1 MSFTD
6 NQVGCWPSQLCDPS
20 RMRNAKPRTT
30 GMTMVM
36 DKGMGINEFTDM
48 LELAHEHIDV
58 IKLGFGTSA
67 VTPPLLLSA
76 KLEAAARHNVIVIP
90 GGTFLEIAVAQ
101 GMVDAFFHMMRET
114 GFTGVEV
121 SDGTITLS
129 RKERNALIRR
139 ACEEGL
145 LVCTEYGK
153 KDNSSPFVLHD
164 IVNTF
169 SEDLAHGAEWMTL
182 EGRESGVGVGVFDCG
197 GSCDTTLVQQIA
209 AAVHTPNRLM
219 WEAPQ
224 KDQQVEILRTIGLDA
239 NIGNV
244 SPHDILAF
252 EALRRG
258 LRSDTM
264 SAMVQ
269 SHYMI

>member
-6 NQVGCWPSQLCDPS
+6 NQVGCWPNQLIDPS
-20 RMRNAKPRTT
+20 GIRTAKPRTT

-36 DKGMGINEFTDM
+36 DKGMGMSEFMDM

-67 VTPPLLLSA
+67 VTPLSLLST
-76 KLEAAARHNVIVIP
+76 KLEAAARHDVIVIP

-121 SDGTITLS
+121 SDGTITLT

-139 ACEEGL
+139 ASEEGL

-153 KDNSSPFVLHD
+153 KDNSTPFVLSD
-164 IVNTF
+164 IIETF
-169 SEDLAHGAEWMTL
+169 TEDLAHGAEWMTL
-182 EGRESGVGVGVFDCG
+182 EGRESGVGVGVYDCS
-197 GSCDTTLVQQIA
+197 GSCDISLVHRIVS
-209 AAVHTPNRLM
+209 AVHTPSRLM
-219 WEAPQ
+219 WEAPH
-224 KDQQVEILRTIGLDA
+224 KGQQVEILRTVGLQA

-244 SPHDILAF
+244 SPHDIIAF

-264 SAMVQ
+264 SALVQ